1 MLNSNFFNTSWRDKW
16 CIICYFRGAIHMN
29 NLVASNPTTK
39 KSLRV
44 LYADDMRE
52 LRQLLEVVL
61 GRDGHKVES
70 VADGHLALNLLRAN
84 PAAFDVVITDHH
96 MPTVSGLQLV
106 AELRE
111 MNYPGRIIVFSS
123 ELSEAVEISY
133 RQHKVDF
140 LLPKPVF
147 PSELRAL
154 FATL

>member
-1 MLNSNFFNTSWRDKW
+1 M
-16 CIICYFRGAIHMN
+16 
-29 NLVASNPTTK
+29 PK

-70 VADGHLALNLLRAN
+70 VPDGNLALDLLRPDPTAY
-84 PAAFDVVITDHH
+84 DVVITDHH
-96 MPTVSGLQLV
+96 MPTVSGLELV
-106 AELRE
+106 AKLRA
-111 MNYPGRIIVFSS
+111 MDYKGRIIVFSS
-123 ELSEAVEISY
+123 ELSEEVDSTY
-133 RQHKVDF
+133 RHYKVDF
-140 LLPKPVF
+140 ILPKPVF